1 MLIPELLHALS
12 VLDRNTKV
20 TELISIDSEAIF
32 FVTNGRMLMAYTF
45 EDGELHSHMNNCSN
59 TKEALE
65 YLNIKKEL

>member
-1 MLIPELLHALS
+1 MKLPELLQALS

-20 TELISIDSEAIF
+20 AELISIDSEAIF

-59 TKEALE
+59 TEQAIE
-65 YLNIKKEL
+65 YLNIKKAL